1 MRSALT
7 VVNILEKI
15 SPNRANSPQLGGVCI
30 VAKAHH
36 TRIAIFVF
44 LEENRIFC

>member
-1 MRSALT
+1 MVGHMRPALT

-36 TRIAIFVF
+36 TRTVSY
-44 LEENRIFC
+44 CVP